1 MEGATVAFVSESS
14 TAGRRFARAGGQGTV
29 QAVRLLDADREL
41 ARRVG
46 GDLAEARAA
55 AVAGCVSIPRG
66 RWSPDAAAER
76 IRGGYGLLVLRGLL
90 MRDLESPEALGAEL
104 VTEGDL
110 LGPDDGT
117 EERIVGLEPRWE
129 ILEPARLL
137 VLDAAFAQRIA
148 RYPAL
153 ASGLVERVHERAR
166 RTAIALALSHLP
178 RVEDRLH
185 RLLWH
190 LADRRG
196 HVRADGIVLRLPV
209 TQEQLGRLVGARR
222 PTVSLALRSLRE
234 RGLVRRGDADE
245 WVLANQPPSPSPSAE
260 VLVEARA
267 GRRRTRCAGRRPAQ
281 QQPARPSAWR
291 AQRWKSKS
299 STWSAISRREAQVAR
314 TSLTTGGRSG

>member
-1 MEGATVAFVSESS
+1 MEGPTVAFVSESG
-14 TAGRRFARAGGQGTV
+14 TAGRRFSRAGGQGTV

-41 ARRVG
+41 ARRAG
-46 GDLAEARAA
+46 PDLSEARAA

-104 VTEGDL
+104 VAEGDL
-110 LGPDDGT
+110 LGADDGT
-117 EERIVGLEPRWE
+117 EERIV
-129 ILEPARLL
+129 
-137 VLDAAFAQRIA
+137 D
-148 RYPAL
+148 
-153 ASGLVERVHERAR
+153 RVHERAR

-245 WVLANQPPSPSPSAE
+245 WVLANEPPVP
-260 VLVEARA
+260 
-267 GRRRTRCAGRRPAQ
+267 
-281 QQPARPSAWR
+281 
-291 AQRWKSKS
+291 
-299 STWSAISRREAQVAR
+299 
-314 TSLTTGGRSG
+314 